1 MYFIMALIFL
11 GEGFKPLIVQ
21 YVVSIPSAGLYW
33 VNMISAVLDNATLA
47 AAEIDPVLSESEIKS
62 ALMGLVIAG
71 GILIPG
77 NIPNIIS
84 AGKIGI
90 TSKEWAKIGI
100 PIGIWSR

>member
-1 MYFIMALIFL
+1 
-11 GEGFKPLIVQ
+11 
-21 YVVSIPSAGLYW
+21 
-33 VNMISAVLDNATLA
+33 
-47 AAEIDPVLSESEIKS
+47 
-62 ALMGLVIAG
+62 MGLVIAG

-100 PIGIWSR
+100 PVGIITMMIYFAVIFVPQFLTGV